1 MGNFVS
7 TINTLAPFVAPYPI
21 WVKAAL
27 CLCVIFLVIFLL
39 GLLLAAPP
47 KQPDSAPA
55 TTTIENHTVTSTG
68 QKGGITAHTVND
80 GTRK

>member
-1 MGNFVS
+1 
-7 TINTLAPFVAPYPI
+7 LAPFVAPYPI

-27 CLCVIFLVIFLL
+27 CLSIFFLMIFLL

-47 KQPDSAPA
+47 KQADSTPG
-55 TTTIENHTVTSTG
+55 TTIIENHTVTSTG
-68 QKGGITAHTVND
+68 QEGGITARTVND